1 MINNHIS
8 YWIRLPKEFCIQNN
22 RHQNTGTPPACS
34 AIWDWVIRWTSSKW
48 KFSARYSNSFIST
61 KFDEMQPYNRA
72 KIKVT
77 VPTLEFD
84 FTEVGQLLIT
94 STCRIRWEIVSNS
107 NRWLNSNWGVGL
119 KQLFLSFNKLFLYFC
134 HSSALS
140 WLQNT
145 AKVCDKVQTLINRLT
160 GTSAPLKLWPYGAIQ
175 MFIIIVIIISTVWH
189 STGITAEQTVTVWA
203 CAA

>member
-1 MINNHIS
+1 M
-8 YWIRLPKEFCIQNN
+8 
-22 RHQNTGTPPACS
+22 
-34 AIWDWVIRWTSSKW
+34 
-48 KFSARYSNSFIST
+48 SNSSLLTPALLRTHSFVFFAVHETRNILLSPFIS
-61 KFDEMQPYNRA
+61 KASRRVSSFFLRVQLSQPY
-72 KIKVT
+72 

-107 NRWLNSNWGVGL
+107 NRWLNSNCGVGL

-134 HSSALS
+134 YSSALS

-145 AKVCDKVQTLINRLT
+145 AKVCDKVQTLVNRLT